1 MRESLFTVVTTIRQP
16 TPAVRRLK
24 KALDT
29 VGGQLV
35 IVGDSKGPESFPM
48 EGVIF
53 SSLADQE
60 KLPFRLSRLLPTG
73 HYARK
78 NLGYLM
84 AIQAGA
90 SCIYET
96 DDDNAPME
104 GWGARLGTVP
114 ARRAKGTPWVN
125 AYRYFTEEK
134 IWPRGFPLRLVRDD
148 SSLGIE
154 AGGEISIVVAPIQQG
169 LADLSPDVDA
179 VWRLVL
185 DHEFRFRQVNSIL
198 IPPGSWCPFNSQSTW
213 WHPPAWPLLYL
224 PSRCSFRMT
233 DIWRSFIAQ
242 RCLWELGTG
251 VVFHSPEVEQERN
264 VHDLMTNFRD
274 EVPGYLRNEELV
286 RILETIQLEPGMDS
300 VGTNMVRCY
309 EAVQEADFFS
319 GDELRLV
326 KVWLDD
332 VEDIIS
338 SASPQQ
344 EAHGPPPLPAIHPEQ
359 RPSRRRR

>member
-1 MRESLFTVVTTIRQP
+1 MLESLFTVVTTVRQP
-16 TPAVRRLK
+16 TPAVQRLK

-35 IVGDSKGPESFPM
+35 IVGDSKGPASFPM

-96 DDDNAPME
+96 DDDNAPMK
-104 GWGARLGTVP
+104 GWGARLETVP

-148 SSLGIE
+148 SSPGVE

-169 LADLSPDVDA
+169 LADLFELPA
-179 VWRLVL
+179 FHGILVQTYSQYPVRASTSRI
-185 DHEFRFRQVNSIL
+185 FCS
-198 IPPGSWCPFNSQSTW
+198 GSLT
-213 WHPPAWPLLYL
+213 AIRIYAL
-224 PSRCSFRMT
+224 PSLNFEEQ
-233 DIWRSFIAQ
+233 SFIYM
-242 RCLWELGTG
+242 
-251 VVFHSPEVEQERN
+251 FHW
-264 VHDLMTNFRD
+264 
-274 EVPGYLRNEELV
+274 LR
-286 RILETIQLEPGMDS
+286 R
-300 VGTNMVRCY
+300 
-309 EAVQEADFFS
+309 
-319 GDELRLV
+319 
-326 KVWLDD
+326 
-332 VEDIIS
+332 
-338 SASPQQ
+338 
-344 EAHGPPPLPAIHPEQ
+344 
-359 RPSRRRR
+359 

>member
-1 MRESLFTVVTTIRQP
+1 MRESLFTVVTTIQQA
-16 TPAVRRLK
+16 TPAIQRLK

-29 VGGQLV
+29 AGGKLI
-35 IVGDSKGPESFPM
+35 IVGDSKGPASFPM

-53 SSLADQE
+53 SSLADQK
-60 KLPFRLSRLLPTG
+60 KLPFRLSRLLPIG

-84 AIQAGA
+84 AIQSGA
-90 SCIYET
+90 SCIYDT
-96 DDDNAPME
+96 DDDNAPMN
-104 GWGARLGTVP
+104 GWSARSVIVHV
-114 ARRAKGTPWVN
+114 RRAKGAQWVN
-125 AYRYFTEEK
+125 AYRFFTEEK

-148 SSLGIE
+148 GSLGVE

-169 LADLSPDVDA
+169 LVDLSPDVDA

-185 DHEFRFRQVNSIL
+185 DQEFRFRKVNSIL
-198 IPPGSWCPFNSQSTW
+198 LPQGSWCPFNSQSTW

-242 RCLWELGTG
+242 RCLWELGAG
-251 VVFHSPEVEQERN
+251 VVFHSSEVEQERN
-264 VHDLMTNFRD
+264 VHDLMADFRD

-286 RILETIQLEPGMDS
+286 RILETIRLEPGKDA
-300 VGTNMVRCY
+300 VGANMVHCY
-309 EAVQEADFFS
+309 EAMQEADFFS

-326 KVWLDD
+326 KAWLVDVDD
-332 VEDIIS
+332 IVS
-338 SASPQQ
+338 SASLLQEPPAPQQ
-344 EAHGPPPLPAIHPEQ
+344 
-359 RPSRRRR
+359 